1 MEINSIFVSG
11 LVHIGKTAK
20 HRFHISFFFNVLTK
34 RTMAKL
40 HIRKFIF
47 VLDEELAAILAH
59 LDRHLWD
66 KVFEVAFGILRVQMT
81 VVLDVDFFKPHIA
94 KDVLIYFDRLVL

>member
-1 MEINSIFVSG
+1 
-11 LVHIGKTAK
+11 LVHISKTAK
-20 HRFHISFFFNVLTK
+20 HSFHISVFFNVFTK
-34 RTMAKL
+34 WTMAKL

-66 KVFEVAFGILRVQMT
+66 EVFKVAFGILRVQVA

-94 KDVLIYFDRLVL
+94 QDVLIYFDRLVL